1 MLCKNCGNDHVH
13 KNGKVRFQQRY
24 KCKECGFNFV
34 EGDKRSKPLTAIKR
48 AFAIIL
54 YSLGKASYGFIAKLF
69 NVTPAAV
76 LKWIRKEAKTIE
88 EPEIS
93 CHLEGIE
100 FDEMWHFVQS
110 KKTKDGLS
118 KPWIELP
125 EEPLPG
131 LLAIVMLPPFKSSM
145 IRSST

>member
-1 MLCKNCGNDHVH
+1 MNCKNCGCEQVS

-24 KCKECGFNFV
+24 RCKGCGFNFV

-54 YSLGKASYGFIAKLF
+54 YLLGKASYGFIAKLF
-69 NVTPAAV
+69 NVTSAAV
-76 LKWIRKEAKTIE
+76 LKWIRKEAMTIE
-88 EPEIS
+88 EHEIF
-93 CHLEGIE
+93 CHLEGVA

-118 KPWIELP
+118 KPWIDLP

-145 IRSST
+145 IKSNI